1 MSLEQQI
8 SKGIME
14 AMKAKDTVRLG
25 ALRNAKKY
33 IIEAKTAGPEIAELP
48 DADVL
53 KIISKLAKQGA
64 DSAAIFTEQ
73 NRPDLAAE
81 ELAQV
86 AVFQEYLPRQLTP
99 EELEAEVRAV
109 IAEVGATSVK
119 EMGKVMGVVTK
130 KLADVPTARIFR
142 PRSGNCSRKAGVP
155 MKRLLFVLCSLV
167 AVQEVCARRPAV
179 RFDLPYTVEHGKYVV
194 VLGTPAGPR
203 RFIFDTGATGT
214 CISESLRDELGA
226 EIVKTQKVRD
236 FEGHVVPIDLVR
248 LDSLRMGD
256 ALFRDHPVLVM
267 PDTSLVFACL
277 RVDGIAGCDLLRWC
291 AVRMPN
297 ADTTISVTDD
307 VRRLGLPRG
316 RRMSRMELGGGCPFL
331 PVTCRN
337 GDRQARMYV
346 KFDTGSAGYFHFS
359 YADSGDA
366 PPPPVVHRQPAL
378 GRRIC
383 VGYRLDEPQQG
394 EQLFPGYDP
403 PVRNSGARLSPTCPS
418 NAPSATTGSSA
429 ASC

>member
-1 MSLEQQI
+1 
-8 SKGIME
+8 
-14 AMKAKDTVRLG
+14 
-25 ALRNAKKY
+25 
-33 IIEAKTAGPEIAELP
+33 
-48 DADVL
+48 
-53 KIISKLAKQGA
+53 
-64 DSAAIFTEQ
+64 
-73 NRPDLAAE
+73 
-81 ELAQV
+81 
-86 AVFQEYLPRQLTP
+86 
-99 EELEAEVRAV
+99 
-109 IAEVGATSVK
+109 
-119 EMGKVMGVVTK
+119 
-130 KLADVPTARIFR
+130 
-142 PRSGNCSRKAGVP
+142 

-297 ADTTISVTDD
+297 ADSTITVTDD

-366 PPPPVVHRQPAL
+366 PPPLWFIDSLRWADGFATAIGWTNRNRVNSHFRGTIPRFEIQGTAIADMPVKRTFGHNRILGCKLFDWGQVVLDFRRKRFLFIPRGGEAKAPPQPACNFTL
-378 GRRIC
+378 ALSAGQLVVGQVWDEALADVIAPGDRILS
-383 VGYRLDEPQQG
+383 LDGHPWDG
-394 EQLFPGYDP
+394 DVCGFLLDP
-403 PVRNSGARLSPTCPS
+403 DPLDGTVCGIGT
-418 NAPSATTGSSA
+418 A
-429 ASC
+429 AGQHVVLTIEILK

>member
-1 MSLEQQI
+1 
-8 SKGIME
+8 
-14 AMKAKDTVRLG
+14 
-25 ALRNAKKY
+25 
-33 IIEAKTAGPEIAELP
+33 
-48 DADVL
+48 
-53 KIISKLAKQGA
+53 
-64 DSAAIFTEQ
+64 
-73 NRPDLAAE
+73 
-81 ELAQV
+81 
-86 AVFQEYLPRQLTP
+86 
-99 EELEAEVRAV
+99 
-109 IAEVGATSVK
+109 
-119 EMGKVMGVVTK
+119 
-130 KLADVPTARIFR
+130 
-142 PRSGNCSRKAGVP
+142 
-155 MKRLLFVLCSLV
+155 MKRLLFVLCSLF

-203 RFIFDTGATGT
+203 RFIFDTGASGT

-297 ADTTISVTDD
+297 ADSTITVTDD
-307 VRRLGLPRG
+307 VRTLGLPRG

-366 PPPPVVHRQPAL
+366 PPPLWFIDSLRWADGYASAIGWTNRNRVNSHFRGTIPRFEIQGTAIADMPVKRTFGHNRIL
-378 GRRIC
+378 GC
-383 VGYRLDEPQQG
+383 K
-394 EQLFPGYDP
+394 LFDWG
-403 PVRNSGARLSPTCPS
+403 RSCSI
-418 NAPSATTGSSA
+418 SA
-429 ASC
+429 ASASCSYPAGARRKPRRSPPVILRWPFPPGSSSSGRCGTRRSRTSSPPATASSRSTGTPGTATSADSCSTPTRWTVRCAGSGRPPGSMLS

>member
-1 MSLEQQI
+1 
-8 SKGIME
+8 
-14 AMKAKDTVRLG
+14 
-25 ALRNAKKY
+25 
-33 IIEAKTAGPEIAELP
+33 
-48 DADVL
+48 
-53 KIISKLAKQGA
+53 
-64 DSAAIFTEQ
+64 
-73 NRPDLAAE
+73 
-81 ELAQV
+81 
-86 AVFQEYLPRQLTP
+86 
-99 EELEAEVRAV
+99 
-109 IAEVGATSVK
+109 
-119 EMGKVMGVVTK
+119 
-130 KLADVPTARIFR
+130 
-142 PRSGNCSRKAGVP
+142 

-203 RFIFDTGATGT
+203 RFIFDTGAAGT

-297 ADTTISVTDD
+297 ADSTITVTDD
-307 VRRLGLPRG
+307 VRTLGLPRG

-366 PPPPVVHRQPAL
+366 PPPLWFIDSLRWADGYASAIGWTNRNRVNSHFRGTIPRFEIQGTAIADMPASCSTG
-378 GRRIC
+378 GRSCSI
-383 VGYRLDEPQQG
+383 
-394 EQLFPGYDP
+394 
-403 PVRNSGARLSPTCPS
+403 
-418 NAPSATTGSSA
+418 SA
-429 ASC
+429 ASASCSYPAGARRKPRRSPPVILRWPFPPGSSSSGRCGTRRSRTSSPPATAASRSTGTPGTATSADSCSTPTRWTGRCAGSGRPPGSMLS